1 MMRFS
6 LAFCLL
12 FAGCVPQPT
21 VPAADDYVPWI
32 AVALGLSAHSP
43 AVVATDT
50 PSDECDD
57 CGASGRQVRL
67 QL

>member
-50 PSDECDD
+50 PSDE
-57 CGASGRQVRL
+57 L
-67 QL
+67 K